1 MQKNKDKPNDSSVD
15 ALDKLLDKDNDDNV
29 ILYNEKDEAV
39 EFEQVALIVYKKKAY
54 AILHPVEGEKHG
66 IDDDEALVFEIQ
78 KDRDGDS
85 RFVLVE
91 DEAIID
97 AVFKRYDK
105 MYDEENGD

>member
-1 MQKNKDKPNDSSVD
+1 MTKKIEKPNDKSID
-15 ALDKLLDKDNDDNV
+15 ALDQLLDKENDDNV

-54 AILHPVEGEKHG
+54 AILHPVEGKEHG
-66 IDDDEALVFEIQ
+66 VDEDEALVFEIQ

-97 AVFKRYDK
+97 AVFERYNK